1 MTLQAPEKVEDTENM
16 KMAVN
21 NKKRKR
27 SISNEL
33 VNEKKNKK

>member
-1 MTLQAPEKVEDTENM
+1 MTLQAPEKEEATAQFSE
-16 KMAVN
+16 KI

-27 SISNEL
+27 SMSSEL

>member
-1 MTLQAPEKVEDTENM
+1 MTLQAPEKREDAENM
-16 KMAVN
+16 KMAVT